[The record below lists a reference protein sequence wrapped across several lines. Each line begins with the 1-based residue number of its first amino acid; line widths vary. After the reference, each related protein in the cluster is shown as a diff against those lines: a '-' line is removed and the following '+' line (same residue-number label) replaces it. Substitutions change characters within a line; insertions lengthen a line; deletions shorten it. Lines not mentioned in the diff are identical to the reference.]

1 MCIRD
6 RILRSDVAMCRAA
19 VSAWEKSGS
28 WIHGRWR
35 LGNVLWQSL
44 CRSSPRPSLEKP
56 SRLTLRPQD
65 TIDNTK
71 VKIHDKLG
79 IPADHQC
86 LTGVGKQLVNERTV
100 SEYAIRKKG
109 GQKRID
115 LTFGFGSMRR
125 DAELF

>member
-1 MCIRD
+1 MLGRNLASGYTAFCAWGTCYGKAYAD
-6 RILRSDVAMCRAA
+6 LRQDPLR
-19 VSAWEKSGS
+19 K
-28 WIHGRWR
+28 
-35 LGNVLWQSL
+35 N
-44 CRSSPRPSLEKP
+44 P

-86 LTGVGKQLVNERTV
+86 LTGAGKQLVNERTV
-100 SEYAIRKKG
+100 SEYAIRKKKG
-109 GQKRID
+109 TKRTD
-115 LTFGFGSMRR
+115 LTFGFGSMKR

>member
-1 MCIRD
+1 MLRRD
-6 RILRSDVAMCRAA
+6 HAQSRSQCLGESWLLDTRPLALGERVMAKPMQIFA
-19 VSAWEKSGS
+19 KTLSG
-28 WIHGRWR
+28 
-35 LGNVLWQSL
+35 
-44 CRSSPRPSLEKP
+44 KP

-86 LTGVGKQLVNERTV
+86 LTGAGKQLVNERTV

-109 GQKRID
+109 GQTRND